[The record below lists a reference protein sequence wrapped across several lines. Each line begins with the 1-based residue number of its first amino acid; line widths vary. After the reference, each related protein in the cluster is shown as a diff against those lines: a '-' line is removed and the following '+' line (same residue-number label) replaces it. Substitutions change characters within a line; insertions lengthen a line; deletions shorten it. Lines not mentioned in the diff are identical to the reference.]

1 MAENSALS
9 AFWRPADDRIRENH
23 PTTGSSHRLGD
34 LDRSRILGMAEI
46 ENAETVVIH
55 AEVAHAL
62 DERTV
67 VIHL

>member
-1 MAENSALS
+1 
-9 AFWRPADDRIRENH
+9 
-23 PTTGSSHRLGD
+23 
-34 LDRSRILGMAEI
+34 MAEI